1 MESRLCQLKKALIY
15 AIINQ
20 GTNQVDMRINP
31 GIFQKYDIR
40 GRFPQELNERTV
52 YLVAR
57 TFGLLFKDKKRIAV
71 GRDARPSSVSLQEAV
86 IKGLEETGKE
96 VIDVGMASTPAFYF
110 SVVHFKCDGGI
121 FVTASHLSE
130 KFNGMKIVGRD
141 AVPIGKEEG
150 LGEIEEMI
158 KQGEIHFRKQQGKV
172 VEKDISSSYV
182 EEVKSKAGSFSGE
195 KIVMDAGNGMT
206 GLYLQKIFKD
216 LELNIVPLLWEVDC
230 SFPNHG
236 ADPKEPR
243 NRETASKK
251 VDEEKA
257 GLGFLWDGD
266 GDRFYA
272 LDSRGEV
279 IDPSF
284 ISLIIGRYLISKS
297 EHKKIVVDIRT
308 SGVVEDKIKE
318 AGGEVIRSKTWH
330 PEVKKK
336 MREENAVFGSETSGH
351 YVFQDFY
358 YLDDGLLAA
367 LYFLEAVKKLEKPLE
382 QYLEELRKEYFIL
395 PETNFEVESEKEVQ
409 NILSRLEDFYKEQ
422 ASRIEK
428 IDGLS
433 VYFSDWRF
441 NLRPSQSEPLLRLNM
456 EAKTEKVLQSKKK
469 EIDSLVKGS

>member
-1 MESRLCQLKKALIY
+1 
-15 AIINQ
+15 
-20 GTNQVDMRINP
+20 MRINP
-31 GIFQKYDIR
+31 GIFKKYDVR

-52 YLVAR
+52 YLIAR
-57 TFGLLFKDKKRIAV
+57 TFGLFFKDKKRIAV
-71 GRDARPSSVSLQEAV
+71 GRDARPSSVSLQEAT
-86 IKGLEETGKE
+86 IKGLKETGKE
-96 VIDVGMASTPAFYF
+96 VVDVGMVSTPAFYF
-110 SVVHFKCDGGI
+110 SVVHFDCDGGI

-130 KFNGMKIVGRD
+130 KYNGMKIVGRD

-158 KQGEIHFRKQQGKV
+158 KQGEIHFRKQQGGV
-172 VEKDISSSYV
+172 VEKDVSSFYV
-182 EEVKSKAGSFSGE
+182 EEIKGRAGPFSK
-195 KIVMDAGNGMT
+195 KKVVMDAGNGMT
-206 GLYLQKIFKD
+206 GLYLPKVFEQSALDIT
-216 LELNIVPLLWEVDC
+216 PLFWEVDC

-236 ADPKEPR
+236 ANPKEPE
-243 NRETASKK
+243 NREAAVKK
-251 VDEEKA
+251 VKQENADLA
-257 GLGFLWDGD
+257 FLWDGD

-284 ISLIIGRYLISKS
+284 VSLIIGRHLINDA

-308 SGVVEDKIKE
+308 SGVVEEKIKE

-336 MREENAVFGSETSGH
+336 MRQEKAVFGSETSGH
-351 YVFQDFY
+351 YMFGGFHY
-358 YLDDGLLAA
+358 IDDGLLTA
-367 LYFLEAVKKLEKPLE
+367 LYFLEAVEKMEKPLE
-382 QYLEELRKEYFIL
+382 EYLEELRKEYFIL
-395 PETNFEVESEKEVQ
+395 PETNFKVQSEQEVQ
-409 NILSRLEDFYKEQ
+409 RILSKLEDFYKQQ

-456 EAKTEKVLQSKKK
+456 EAKTEKVLDSKKE
-469 EIDSLVKGS
+469 EIGSLIRGS